1 VILEAHANLSLRM
14 GRDSE
19 PGFSADTPLV
29 QVHVLFGTRVDNL
42 NVDAL
47 VGPGSDVRSN
57 NHERIHVG
65 RIPNAFCWWVALC
78 REGEFDGT

>member
-1 VILEAHANLSLRM
+1 MILEAHTNLSLRM
-14 GRDSE
+14 GRDSK

-47 VGPGSDVRSN
+47 VGPGSDVRGN

-65 RIPNAFCWWVALC
+65 RIPNAFCWRVALC
-78 REGEFDGT
+78 REGEFEGT

>member
-1 VILEAHANLSLRM
+1 MILEAHANLPLRM
-14 GRDSE
+14 RRDGQ
-19 PGFSADTPLV
+19 PGFSVDTLLV

-47 VGPGSDVRSN
+47 VGPGSDVRGN

-65 RIPNAFCWWVALC
+65 RIPNAFCWWVVLR
-78 REGEFDGT
+78 REGELDGT